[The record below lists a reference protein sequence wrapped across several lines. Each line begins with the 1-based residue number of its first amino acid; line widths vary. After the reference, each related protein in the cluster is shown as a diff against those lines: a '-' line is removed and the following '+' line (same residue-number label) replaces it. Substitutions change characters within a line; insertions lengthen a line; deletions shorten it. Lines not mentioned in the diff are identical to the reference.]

1 MSDRDGNQEAMWAEQ
16 RAREQYNKGMG
27 LARRV
32 KDIAKANGIDA
43 QRALQRFAAESVLW
57 ALTQVQDDDFMIKG
71 GLLWGQRTRATTDAD
86 VLFERRKTAAQLHA
100 EIQAA
105 AALLAEHGIRVATE
119 AVRKLEMGGA
129 GRGLRAP
136 LRVYIGTSQA
146 VTQLDVSFGK
156 IPTSATQETY
166 RGMFKGAPFLCHRQS
181 WEDAAADRL
190 GAIFQHGFENTRLKD
205 FRDLFRLRQ
214 RGDLDDAAICRG
226 LVRYFDDRGMDRAAL
241 LRVPDGLTPEYAYAN
256 RQAWLD
262 RIVRDDPGLPA
273 DFLDVAEDVG
283 DWWLSLRSTL
293 VDLADQQRLEDRV
306 EVAEVPTLVPGTANV
321 FSMAAYRVARR

>member
-1 MSDRDGNQEAMWAEQ
+1 MSGQEEMWAAQ
-16 RAREQYNKGMG
+16 RAREIHNKGMG

-32 KDIAKANGIDA
+32 KDIAKANGICA
-43 QRALQRFAAESVLW
+43 QRSLQRFAAESVLW
-57 ALTQVQDDDFMIKG
+57 ALTQVQDDPMMLKG

-86 VLFERRKTAAQLHA
+86 VLFERRKSAAQLHA

-105 AALLAEHGIRVATE
+105 AALLAEHGIRVATD

-136 LRVYIGTSQA
+136 MRVYIGTSQA
-146 VTQLDVSFGK
+146 VTQIDVSFGK
-156 IPTSATQETY
+156 IPASATQETY
-166 RGMFKGAPFLCHRQS
+166 RGMFKTPPFLCHRQS

-190 GAIFQHGFENTRLKD
+190 GAIFQHGFDNTRLKD
-205 FRDLFRLRQ
+205 FRDLYRLRQ

-283 DWWLSLRSTL
+283 DWWLSLRSTM
-293 VDLADQQRLEDRV
+293 VDLAASEQIEDRLQV
-306 EVAEVPTLVPGTANV
+306 EEVPTLVPGTENV
-321 FSMAAYRVARR
+321 FSMAAFRVARR